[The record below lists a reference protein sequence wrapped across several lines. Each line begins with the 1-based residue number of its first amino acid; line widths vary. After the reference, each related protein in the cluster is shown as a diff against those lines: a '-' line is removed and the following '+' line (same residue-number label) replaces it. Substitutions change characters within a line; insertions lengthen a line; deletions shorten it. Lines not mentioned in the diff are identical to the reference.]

1 MNEKDYYKILGVSR
15 NATPEE
21 IKKAYRRL
29 ALKYHPDRNPGNK
42 EAEEKFK
49 EAAEAYSVLI
59 DSEKRRI
66 YDQYGV
72 SGLRGEGFTGFSGFD
87 SSIFQE
93 FEDILGDLFEDFG
106 FDFFGHRA
114 RKRKYRPQ
122 RGRDLWLELEITLE
136 EAYSGTI
143 KEVTLIR
150 SDFCSECQGTG
161 LKPGTRRIPCPT
173 CRGVGEVRYHQGF
186 FTFSR
191 TCSHCQGTGE
201 IIEHPC
207 TRCGGSGKIKK
218 REKLTIKIPSG
229 VDNGTKLKLGGEGE
243 VGDLQGGR
251 GDLYITIRVKK
262 HEIFSRK
269 GDDLYCEKKI
279 SMVKATLGGVIVIP
293 TLEGE
298 EKIKIPGGTQPGE
311 VFRIKGKGMKNLNGY
326 KKGDLYVKINVVI
339 PKNLSKEEKK
349 LLQNFA
355 LLRGESLD
363 AEENNIFEKTKKFF
377 S

>member
-1 MNEKDYYKILGVSR
+1 MSEKDYYKILGVSR

-29 ALKYHPDRNPGNK
+29 ALKYHPDRNPGDK

-59 DSEKRRI
+59 DPEKRRI

-87 SSIFQE
+87 SSIFRE
-93 FEDILGDLFEDFG
+93 FEDILGDIFGDFG
-106 FDFFGHRA
+106 FDFFGR
-114 RKRKYRPQ
+114 RTRRRYRPQ

-136 EAYSGTI
+136 EAYSGTT

-150 SDFCSECQGTG
+150 ADFCPECQGTG
-161 LKPGTRRIPCPT
+161 LKPGTRKVSCPA
-173 CRGVGEVRYHQGF
+173 CGGMGEIRYHQGF

-201 IIEHPC
+201 IIEYPC
-207 TRCGGSGKIKK
+207 SECGGSGRIKRK
-218 REKLTIKIPSG
+218 EKLKVKIPPG
-229 VDNGTKLKLGGEGE
+229 VDNGTKLKLRGEGE
-243 VGDLQGGR
+243 VGDLHGGR
-251 GDLYITIRVKK
+251 GDLYITIRIKK

-269 GDDLYCEKKI
+269 GDDLYCEKEI
-279 SMVKATLGGVIVIP
+279 SMVKAALGGTIKIQ
-293 TLEGE
+293 TLDGE
-298 EKIKIPGGTQPGE
+298 EKIKIPGGTQPGD
-311 VFRIKGKGMKNLNGY
+311 VFRIKGKGMRSLEGHRR
-326 KKGDLYVKINVVI
+326 GDLYVKIKVI
-339 PKNLSKEEKK
+339 IPRNLSKEEKE
-349 LLQNFA
+349 LLKNFA
-355 LLRGESLD
+355 FLRGEDLD
-363 AEENNIFEKTKKFF
+363 IEENSIFQKTKKFF